1 MSLRQI
7 FIPGVRARRQQH
19 KAKEELACIL
29 TSPPKLLGG
38 SWESFSGGVHVGS
51 MNSFSSA
58 LFQCHWGRRL

>member
-38 SWESFSGGVHVGS
+38 FMGILLWWGACGEHELVFLSTFSVPLG
-51 MNSFSSA
+51 
-58 LFQCHWGRRL
+58 